1 MLSPWPH
8 FSKAEIKS
16 VTKVLESGKVNY
28 LFGELGQKFEERF
41 STFSNSKYSLAVANG
56 TLALDLSLRALN
68 LQPGDE
74 VLVTS
79 RSYIA
84 TASSIALLGGVPI
97 WCDVDL
103 NSQNI
108 CLEEITKKSSK
119 KTKGIICVHFAGFPC
134 DMKSIMAYAKLK
146 NLFVIEDCAQA
157 HGASINGRSV
167 GSFGDISTWSF
178 CNDKIMTLG
187 GEGGMITTNSAP
199 LYRFMASF
207 NNHGKNL
214 KKYFTA
220 KKLDSFPYMHESL
233 GSNYRMTEMQSA
245 IGICQLEKMESW
257 SRIRE
262 RNAGIYINAVK
273 DIELINAPV
282 IPTHFKHAWYK
293 LYLTLNPQL
302 LKKSFTRTKIIDELN
317 HQLVPCSFGGSGQMY
332 QEHAFFGSTYK
343 KDGFL
348 LNASF
353 LEKNSLMLL
362 VHPTISREES
372 IRRAQ
377 VLKSVLQHAQK

>member
-1 MLSPWPH
+1 
-8 FSKAEIKS
+8 
-16 VTKVLESGKVNY
+16 
-28 LFGELGQKFEERF
+28 
-41 STFSNSKYSLAVANG
+41 
-56 TLALDLSLRALN
+56 
-68 LQPGDE
+68 
-74 VLVTS
+74 
-79 RSYIA
+79 
-84 TASSIALLGGVPI
+84 
-97 WCDVDL
+97 
-103 NSQNI
+103 
-108 CLEEITKKSSK
+108 
-119 KTKGIICVHFAGFPC
+119 
-134 DMKSIMAYAKLK
+134 
-146 NLFVIEDCAQA
+146 
-157 HGASINGRSV
+157 
-167 GSFGDISTWSF
+167 
-178 CNDKIMTLG
+178 
-187 GEGGMITTNSAP
+187 
-199 LYRFMASF
+199 
-207 NNHGKNL
+207 
-214 KKYFTA
+214 
-220 KKLDSFPYMHESL
+220 
-233 GSNYRMTEMQSA
+233 MTEMQSA

-273 DIELINAPV
+273 DIELINTPV
-282 IPTHFKHAWYK
+282 IPMHLKHAWYK

-372 IRRAQ
+372 IRRAK

>member
-108 CLEEITKKSSK
+108 YRDRCYWN
-119 KTKGIICVHFAGFPC
+119 
-134 DMKSIMAYAKLK
+134 SI
-146 NLFVIEDCAQA
+146 
-157 HGASINGRSV
+157 
-167 GSFGDISTWSF
+167 
-178 CNDKIMTLG
+178 
-187 GEGGMITTNSAP
+187 
-199 LYRFMASF
+199 
-207 NNHGKNL
+207 
-214 KKYFTA
+214 
-220 KKLDSFPYMHESL
+220 
-233 GSNYRMTEMQSA
+233 
-245 IGICQLEKMESW
+245 
-257 SRIRE
+257 
-262 RNAGIYINAVK
+262 
-273 DIELINAPV
+273 
-282 IPTHFKHAWYK
+282 
-293 LYLTLNPQL
+293 
-302 LKKSFTRTKIIDELN
+302 
-317 HQLVPCSFGGSGQMY
+317 
-332 QEHAFFGSTYK
+332 
-343 KDGFL
+343 
-348 LNASF
+348 
-353 LEKNSLMLL
+353 
-362 VHPTISREES
+362 
-372 IRRAQ
+372 
-377 VLKSVLQHAQK
+377 